1 MPSFFKEYFNLSAK
15 EQTGVLALCAIILLL
30 FIFPSAYTIFK
41 NVEIADSDEFEKWIA
56 SFSSE
61 SKETD
66 THTLEQIHLDIM
78 AEPEY
83 KLFAFNPNTV
93 SKNELIQLGIAEK
106 TADNLLKFREK
117 GGRFYKKEDFGKIY
131 GISESDFKRLENY
144 IHIESATISNKV
156 ERDERTLSREPFI
169 VELNSA
175 DSAAYTQLKGIGP
188 VIASRIVRY
197 RNMLGGFYHSEQIK
211 EVYGVSDSLYLSLL
225 PYLSVDSL
233 NINQLNI
240 NTLDAENLKNHPY
253 INYTTANAIV
263 KYRNQNGEY
272 SSLDELDKLYS
283 LDKSVIEKIKPY
295 LKVSE

>member
-56 SFSSE
+56 SFSTESE
-61 SKETD
+61 ETD
-66 THTLEQIHLDIM
+66 THASEQIHLDIM

-117 GGRFYKKEDFGKIY
+117 GGKFHKKEDFGKIY

-144 IHIESATISNKV
+144 IHIESATTSNKV

-188 VIASRIVRY
+188 VFASRIVKY

-211 EVYGVSDSLYLSLL
+211 EVYGISDSLYLSLL